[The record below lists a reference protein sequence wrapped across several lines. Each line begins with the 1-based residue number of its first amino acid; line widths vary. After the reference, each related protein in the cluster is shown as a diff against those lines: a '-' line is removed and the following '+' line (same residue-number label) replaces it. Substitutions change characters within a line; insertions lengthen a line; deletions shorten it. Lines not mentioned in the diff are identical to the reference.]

1 MISGIIIKIYFL
13 LLLHG
18 IARGCPY
25 SRVEAMVQGHR
36 KDGDLAWKEHI
47 MFHSHFFSK
56 RNSHVRLQ
64 TQWWGNT
71 NCPHAWEDKQKSTL

>member
-47 MFHSHFFSK
+47 MFHSHFFS
-56 RNSHVRLQ
+56 
-64 TQWWGNT
+64 
-71 NCPHAWEDKQKSTL
+71 